1 MSDELS
7 QLRMRLKA
15 EWHDEPVTSKPLTQ
29 TPPKIEE
36 TSKPVEVTSSLEDQT
51 VKVSS
56 LVNSPGPGGP
66 KLSAM
71 LFSRGN
77 LIFYHCIILLTS
89 SRV

>member
-56 LVNSPGPGGP
+56 FQQSEGTEVPTGYQSSEIVTSCTTCSIVYGP
-66 KLSAM
+66 
-71 LFSRGN
+71 
-77 LIFYHCIILLTS
+77 
-89 SRV
+89 